1 MGRIATTLLL
11 GPLMILFFSVYQVGN
26 AVTDDYHDY
35 VGTFEYWWT
44 HGLVSDSTYRML
56 KTACNFGSSQ
66 HPSVQCMQALRVATM
81 EQGNIDPYSIYTQ
94 PCNNT
99 ASLRRGLKGR
109 YVSYYCYLFHLPI
122 NIISISL
129 NYSCQT
135 RIVYIEGKLL
145 QLCY

>member
-1 MGRIATTLLL
+1 L
-11 GPLMILFFSVYQVGN
+11 PLPCYNHIIILFFSVYQVGN

-56 KTACNFGSSQ
+56 KIACNFGSSQ
-66 HPSVQCMQALRVATM
+66 HPSVQCMQALRVATV
-81 EQGNIDPYSIYTQ
+81 EQGNIDPYSVYTQ

-109 YVSYYCYLFHLPI
+109 YVSYCCHLFHLPI
-122 NIISISL
+122 NIISNWNSFHWI
-129 NYSCQT
+129 
-135 RIVYIEGKLL
+135 IVVKPE
-145 QLCY
+145 